1 MMAPGRL
8 YRDYSIPEK
17 DSFDLTVEEQQARA
31 SPNGRAPDSPQTA
44 IFESESHL
52 EGNHTKYFG
61 AGIAHTTD
69 DATTSP
75 VVDDVASNE
84 PVLDSEQID
93 DPQYF
98 AGAAPA
104 PAIPWHMRAL
114 SPSGASASGFSHSHA
129 PASVASND
137 LPSPSVHSSS
147 SKKMPEF
154 FSQSTFQTVLNNPT
168 ISHQFLKFAQS
179 RLCGENL
186 EFLAKVSRYRGLLEE
201 VSKSV
206 YEIHK
211 EFISASSATQ
221 VNLPEIEHRKVNS
234 EMKSALANTL
244 PSLENIFLDAQS
256 HIEDLVYR
264 DVYRKFVQYQ
274 MSVSA
279 AKALGRDRSK
289 YAGLG
294 DCFVLTDPSKVR
306 LLQSGLLKASS

>member
-1 MMAPGRL
+1 MAPERL
-8 YRDYSIPEK
+8 YRNYCNPDNE
-17 DSFDLTVEEQQARA
+17 SFDLDLGYQQHGSPRDDRA
-31 SPNGRAPDSPQTA
+31 ADSPMTA
-44 IFESESHL
+44 IFANEPRALHDDYRHL
-52 EGNHTKYFG
+52 K
-61 AGIAHTTD
+61 AGTAHTTD
-69 DATTSP
+69 DATTSFSADNG
-75 VVDDVASNE
+75 VFNE

-93 DPQYF
+93 DPRYF

-114 SPSGASASGFSHSHA
+114 SPSGQSSFSHPQP

-137 LPSPSVHSSS
+137 LPSPSLHSTS
-147 SKKMPEF
+147 SKKLPEF
-154 FSQSTFQTVLNNPT
+154 FSQSTFHTVLNNPT

-211 EFISASSATQ
+211 DFISASSASQ
-221 VNLPEIEHRKVNS
+221 INLPETEHRKVNS
-234 EMKSALANTL
+234 EMKSALGSTL

-274 MSVSA
+274 MSISA
-279 AKALGRDRSK
+279 AKALGRDKSK

-306 LLQSGLLKASS
+306 LPFEKPLKNAN

>member
-1 MMAPGRL
+1 MAPGRL
-8 YRDYSIPEK
+8 YRDYSNPDNE
-17 DSFDLTVEEQQARA
+17 SFNLDIDHRQHYPVQ
-31 SPNGRAPDSPQTA
+31 NGRELHSPQTV
-44 IFESESHL
+44 IFDDEPHAEDDR
-52 EGNHTKYFG
+52 TRYFG
-61 AGIAHTTD
+61 AGTAHTTD
-69 DATTSP
+69 TATMSSGADNE
-75 VVDDVASNE
+75 VFSE
-84 PVLDSEQID
+84 PVLDSQQIN
-93 DPQYF
+93 DPQFF

-104 PAIPWHMRAL
+104 PAIPWHARAT
-114 SPSGASASGFSHSHA
+114 SPTNTSVFPYPQP

-137 LPSPSVHSSS
+137 LPSPSLHSTS
-147 SKKMPEF
+147 SKKLPEF

-186 EFLAKVSRYRGLLEE
+186 EFLAKVTRYRGLLDE

-211 EFISASSATQ
+211 EFISASSASQ
-221 VNLPEIEHRKVNS
+221 INLPELEHRKVNS
-234 EMKSALANTL
+234 EMKTALGSTL

-274 MSVSA
+274 MSLSA
-279 AKALGRDRSK
+279 AKALGKDKSK

-306 LLQSGLLKASS
+306 LIFSRS